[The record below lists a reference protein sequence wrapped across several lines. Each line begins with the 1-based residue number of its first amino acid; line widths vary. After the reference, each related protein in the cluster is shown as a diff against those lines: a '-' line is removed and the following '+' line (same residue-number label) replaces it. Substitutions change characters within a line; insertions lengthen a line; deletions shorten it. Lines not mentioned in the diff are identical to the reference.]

1 MIELTRLD
9 GPAPNATAR
18 PAPNAT
24 APTAPS
30 ALRGGSM
37 LRSTKQQLSAI

>member
-9 GPAPNATAR
+9 GPAPNATA
-18 PAPNAT
+18 
-24 APTAPS
+24 PTAPS
-30 ALRGGSM
+30 APRGGSM